1 MIALPYW
8 RRPLSGTSNR
18 RYPDGKKKK
27 KMLRKNIGEI
37 FRKLLIKVVYK
48 KQ

>member
-27 KMLRKNIGEI
+27 MLRKNIGEI
-37 FRKLLIKVVYK
+37 FKVSESY
-48 KQ
+48 